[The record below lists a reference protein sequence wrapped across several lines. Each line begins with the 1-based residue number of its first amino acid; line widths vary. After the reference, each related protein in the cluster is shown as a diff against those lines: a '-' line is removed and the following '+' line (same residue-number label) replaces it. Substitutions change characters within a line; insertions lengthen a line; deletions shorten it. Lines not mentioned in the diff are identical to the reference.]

1 VTLWQISF
9 HHGATEKIKVYKFY
23 HLAISQNIS
32 KFYLQINKELG
43 GFISELVLHRK
54 SLPSGVNNLLP
65 SPLLYPVIN

>member
-32 KFYLQINKELG
+32 MFYLQINKKSG
-43 GFISELVLHRK
+43 GFISELVLYRK
-54 SLPSGVNNLLP
+54 FLPDGAVTI
-65 SPLLYPVIN
+65 PLLYSVIN